1 MTWMCVDKLSAIA
14 AWNEKPDGA
23 GWFHYSWLINMD
35 SVAFI
40 SLQFGGFHLS
50 FCEIIK
56 QVVHVLTLVL
66 DFQIQLQILLSSRDA
81 EGAASVATAATQ
93 RHSQSVAAWSLCLQT
108 LMQLESGDVG
118 SLFQDALA
126 HVNPKVH
133 GALHNLFGH
142 IHCLQGLH
150 SSSRCNC
157 PSERIDTG
165 AHQPPTVLCKWVIS
179 LTQLVSILLI

>member
-14 AWNEKPDGA
+14 AWNEVPDGA
-23 GWFHYSWLINMD
+23 GWFHYSWLIN
-35 SVAFI
+35 I
-40 SLQFGGFHLS
+40 
-50 FCEIIK
+50 
-56 QVVHVLTLVL
+56 VHVLTLVL
-66 DFQIQLQILLSSRDA
+66 DFQIQLQILLSSGDA

-93 RHSQSVAAWSLCLQT
+93 RHRQSAAAWSLCLQT

-142 IHCLQGLH
+142 IHYLQGLH

-157 PSERIDTG
+157 PSERTDTQ
-165 AHQPPTVLCKWVIS
+165 AHTS
-179 LTQLVSILLI
+179 LQQCCTSGSSPWPN